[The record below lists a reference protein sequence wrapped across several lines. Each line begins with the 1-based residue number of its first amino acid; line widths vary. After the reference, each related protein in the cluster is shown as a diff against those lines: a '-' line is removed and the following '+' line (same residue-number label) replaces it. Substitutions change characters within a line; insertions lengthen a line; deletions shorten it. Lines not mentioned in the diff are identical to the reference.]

1 MATLLNRQ
9 RGYPRL
15 KVGEGVTIVADNP
28 ADTFTT
34 EFEGSELLFDQAM
47 AQSRMA
53 VCMTNPHRADNP
65 IVFANE
71 AFLRLTG
78 YGMGE
83 VLGRNCRFLQ
93 GPDTDR
99 EQVGYLRR
107 AIAEE
112 KTVVVEL
119 LNYRKDGTPFWNALH
134 LGPIYDEGGE
144 LMYYFGSQWDVTEVY
159 DARMENRASRMLARE
174 LSHRLK
180 NVFAVLGSVVSLS
193 GRREGERGLSDRMNQ
208 RIAAVGRAY
217 DASLDGAVRGEVDI
231 EEVVERILSAY
242 DSKETSR
249 YTTDGPQLFVPD
261 RILSVLGL
269 CLHELAT
276 NSLKYGAWSAESGQ
290 VDIRWHEDD
299 EGELVLEWHERG
311 GPEVDAEAVASGNA
325 GQGTSILQTLVRSV
339 RGDFHRE
346 IGDAGLEVCLAMPLH
361 DTDAD

>member
-1 MATLLNRQ
+1 MA
-9 RGYPRL
+9 
-15 KVGEGVTIVADNP
+15 IVDDNP

-65 IVFANE
+65 IVYANE

-99 EQVGYLRR
+99 EQVSYLRR

-134 LGPIYDEGGE
+134 LGPIYDGNDE

-159 DARMENRASRMLARE
+159 DARMENRASKMLARE

-193 GRREGERGLSDRMNQ
+193 GRREGQRGLSDRMSQ

-217 DASLDGAVRGEVDI
+217 DASLEGAVRGEVDI
-231 EEVVERILSAY
+231 EEVVDRILSAY
-242 DSKETSR
+242 DSEDTSR
-249 YTTDGPQLFVPD
+249 YTTDGPQIFVPD
-261 RILSVLGL
+261 RVLSVLGL
-269 CLHELAT
+269 CLHELST
-276 NSLKYGAWSAESGQ
+276 NSFKHGAWSVESGR
-290 VDIRWHEDD
+290 VDIVWQEDE
-299 EGELVLEWHERG
+299 EGDLVLNWRERG
-311 GPEVDAEAVASGNA
+311 GPAMEGDSFSTSSG
-325 GQGTSILQTLVRSV
+325 GQGTSILQTLVKSV

-346 IGDAGLEVCLAMPLH
+346 IGERGIEVSLAIPLH
-361 DTDAD
+361 DGDV